1 MMEQLTNTW
10 DMIIELGIATEEEL
24 QLVTDVAGYNMDTLN
39 AVIYSR
45 TGHNDIEQL
54 KEEF

>member
-1 MMEQLTNTW
+1 MEQLTNTW

-45 TGHNDIEQL
+45 TGYNDIEQL

>member
-45 TGHNDIEQL
+45 TGYNDIEQL